1 MQIYII
7 YIFMTIITN
16 VELYLL
22 QNQNKKICANCK
34 FFIPNK
40 NECTKF
46 GDVDIITDEYDYE
59 SAIEMRKDETKCG
72 EDAIFF
78 KKNYFKFITTF
89 LNFVSDNDKIIFLSI
104 YSFSPIILVFL
115 WYNTYIQ
122 K

>member
-1 MQIYII
+1 
-7 YIFMTIITN
+7 MTIITN